1 MLLTDRHSGGSD
13 SGDTPRQHTQG
24 RANCVQCAPRTSH
37 QTAQGVQSVG
47 THCRY
52 EPNRY
57 EHPQM
62 SRASQEEYYMCDC
75 TQCRNLGNSVDI
87 CCQCCQ
93 CTALINSQERQAKQ
107 QKHYKVRS
115 VSLRG
120 ENDETLEV
128 CIANDENEGDHAEH
142 TEIDDIALA
151 HRAAG
156 GCQSCP
162 PPPPVTC
169 SSCPPACND
178 PNCTACAQKCPHY
191 NEWPSQSQHLPP
203 NVVLNIEVK

>member
-1 MLLTDRHSGGSD
+1 MD
-13 SGDTPRQHTQG
+13 
-24 RANCVQCAPRTSH
+24 V
-37 QTAQGVQSVG
+37 
-47 THCRY
+47 
-52 EPNRY
+52 
-57 EHPQM
+57 
-62 SRASQEEYYMCDC
+62 
-75 TQCRNLGNSVDI
+75 

-93 CTALINSQERQAKQ
+93 CTALVNTQDRQNAPKQ

-128 CIANDENEGDHAEH
+128 CIANDENDGDHTDPNEL
-142 TEIDDIALA
+142 DDIALA
-151 HRAAG
+151 HRVAG

-178 PNCTACAQKCPHY
+178 PNCTACAQKCPHFS
-191 NEWPSQSQHLPP
+191 EWSSQSQHLPP
-203 NVVLNIEVK
+203 NHPHYVPGAHPHYQAVIRRNVHLLKHPKFNPRLNQGCFQGQTQDKTIL